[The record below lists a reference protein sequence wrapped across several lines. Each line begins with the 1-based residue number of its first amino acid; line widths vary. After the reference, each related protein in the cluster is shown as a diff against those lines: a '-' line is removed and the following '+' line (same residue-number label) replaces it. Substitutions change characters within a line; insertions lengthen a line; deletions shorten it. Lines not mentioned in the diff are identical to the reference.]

1 MAVSSTTIYT
11 YIAMSGQN
19 PQETQDAWAA
29 LSPKIQEASA
39 EYPKPEGLTYAYG
52 TAGFRMK

>member
-1 MAVSSTTIYT
+1 MPSEPTQKEVDTAWEVLKPKVSK
-11 YIAMSGQN
+11 
-19 PQETQDAWAA
+19 AA
-29 LSPKIQEASA
+29 G